1 MKIVRVTTDDIKEL
15 QTISFRTFDDTF
27 REMNHPDKLKD
38 YLNNAFTYDKL
49 QREVEHPN
57 SYFYFLYD
65 NDKIVGY
72 LKLNVGAAQTEDI
85 ASDALEVE
93 RLYILKNY
101 QHHGYGKKLMNFA
114 INFAV
119 EEGKQSIWLGVWEKN
134 ENAIKFYEHFG
145 YKKVTEHEFKMGD
158 EIQTD
163 IIMAQNLK

>member
-27 REMNHPDKLKD
+27 REMNHPDNLKD

-49 QREVEHPN
+49 QRELEHPN

-119 EEGKQSIWLGVWEKN
+119 EEEKQSIWLGVWEKN

-145 YKKVTEHEFKMGD
+145 FKKVTEHEFKMGD